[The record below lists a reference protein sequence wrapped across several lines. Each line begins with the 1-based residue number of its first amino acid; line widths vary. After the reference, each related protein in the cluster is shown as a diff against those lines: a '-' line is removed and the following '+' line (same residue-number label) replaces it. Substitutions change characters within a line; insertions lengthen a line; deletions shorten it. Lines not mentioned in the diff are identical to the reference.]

1 MSIRALVLSLV
12 LGMVTPGLIVSQLSA
27 QVVAAP
33 VEGCGHVDSERLSE
47 AVEALRRIHAEDGS
61 VFIEQ
66 AELDTLISDGG
77 GGSCASCVAINA
89 IQILRGQLNLSP
101 LSNPHKVALGAFAAY
116 PSLLRG
122 RVRNAQLIEL
132 LSYYH
137 KYTDGRTLQV
147 KAQVAPGYPDDG
159 ELWSHADGP
168 NLDVTVGTLKI
179 LSYSVIALDGKERGR
194 HFVLLKSHH
203 DNQIAVVDFVKPAK
217 DRRYILERSDND
229 ARVHPGIYLL
239 QPPDAP
245 RRTDTY
251 RLNTVFTVT
260 LESKAVTL
268 SDLKAT
274 IDLTSRRL
282 RGTGNF
288 ISPRVW
294 RKQTAAAGLPA
305 LDLPQKYGGM
315 NWPPSKM
322 LEVFKHAGRHNL
334 NLRDVVGGAHV
345 RPLLKSD
352 RPNVRKI
359 VEQVAR
365 GEGYIAIAITEPDV
379 GSNVTGI
386 KSTARKVNGGY
397 LLSGTK
403 RFNARLD
410 QASHVIVFT
419 QSASGKPGKLS
430 VFVISMDTAG
440 LEVERLKAHGLL
452 GNSYGGLRFNDLF
465 VPDEQL
471 IGEDGQG
478 MSVFFEHFIY
488 WRLMQTAAAIGT
500 GEQALEQMAERLK
513 TREAFGRPIGRFTHL
528 QQPLGQHHTELR
540 MAYSLAKEA
549 ACLLDKGDYAGA
561 RSVVAG
567 LKAEGVEISLNAVDA
582 ATRAFGGEGYS
593 DRVDL
598 GDRLRDLNG
607 LRIADGTTDVMR
619 MEVVRQVYGEDL
631 WDMAVTHAD

>member
-1 MSIRALVLSLV
+1 MSIRALVLSLM

-33 VEGCGHVDSERLSE
+33 VEDCGDVDSERLSE
-47 AVEALRRIHAEDGS
+47 AVEALRRIHAKDGS
-61 VFIEQ
+61 VFVEQ
-66 AELDTLISDGG
+66 AELDPLISDGG

-89 IQILRGQLNLSP
+89 IQILRSQLNLSP
-101 LSNPHKVALGAFAAY
+101 LSNPHKVALGAFAAH
-116 PSLLRG
+116 PRLLRG
-122 RVRNAQLIEL
+122 RVRNSQLMEL
-132 LSYYH
+132 LSYYQ
-137 KYTDGRTLQV
+137 KYTDGRTFQV
-147 KAQVAPGYPDDG
+147 KAQVAPGYLDDG
-159 ELWSHADGP
+159 ELWSQTDGP
-168 NLDVTVGTLKI
+168 KLDVTAGTLKI

-194 HFVLLKSHH
+194 HFVLLKSHNN
-203 DNQIAVVDFVKPAK
+203 NQIAVVDFVKPAK
-217 DRRYILERSDND
+217 DRRYILERRDND
-229 ARVHPGIYLL
+229 VRAHSDIYLL

-251 RLNTVFTVT
+251 RLNTVFTVSP
-260 LESKAVTL
+260 ENKAVTL

-274 IDLTSRRL
+274 IDLTSERL
-282 RGTGNF
+282 RRTGDF

-294 RKQTAAAGLPA
+294 RKQTATAGLPA
-305 LDLPQKYGGM
+305 LDLPQKYGGL

-345 RPLLKSD
+345 RPLLKSNH
-352 RPNVRKI
+352 PSIRKI

-419 QSASGKPGKLS
+419 QSASSKPGKLS
-430 VFVISMDTAG
+430 VFVLPMDTPG

-452 GNSYGGLRFNDLF
+452 GNSYGGLRFKDLF
-465 VPDEQL
+465 VPHNQL
-471 IGEDGQG
+471 IGEDGEG

-513 TREAFGRPIGRFTHL
+513 SREAFGRPIGRFTHL
-528 QQPLGQHHTELR
+528 QQPLGQHHTELQ

-549 ACLLDKGDYAGA
+549 AGLLDEGDYAGA

-598 GDRLRDLNG
+598 DDRLRDLNG

-631 WDMAVTHAD
+631 WDMAVTHSE